1 MMFNCKASPE
11 EQYRDLPGD
20 SHIVKPIASWTHAI
34 TIDSPNTT
42 VWQWVA
48 QMGADRAGWY
58 SYDFIDNGGRL
69 SATKIIPQFQ
79 EVVAGQIFPAIPNAT
94 DAFLVTEVH
103 YAHSLVLIVPGKNV
117 TPIVTWAFLLVPVEN
132 SNTRLL
138 VRARVS
144 ACWRDL
150 ARESKS
156 GDRILLINQI
166 YRLLSW
172 LPGNFMMFI
181 GGIGHGVMQRHMLK
195 GIKNRAEK

>member
-20 SHIVKPIASWTHAI
+20 SYIVKPIASWTHAI
-34 TIDSPNTT
+34 TIATPYTT

-58 SYDFIDNGGRL
+58 SYDFIDNGGRP
-69 SATKIIPQFQ
+69 SAMKIIPQFQ
-79 EVVAGQIFPAIPNAT
+79 EVVEGQIFPAIPDAT
-94 DAFLVTEVH
+94 DAFVVSEVH
-103 YAHSLVLIVPGKNV
+103 YEKSLVLIVPGNNV
-117 TPIVTWAFLLVPVEN
+117 TPIVTWAFLLAPVDN

-144 ACWRDL
+144 AAWRDL
-150 ARESKS
+150 ARDSKS
-156 GDRILLINQI
+156 GDRILLINRI

-172 LPGNFMMFI
+172 LPGNLMMFI
-181 GGIGHGVMQRHMLK
+181 GGIGHGVMQRRMLK
-195 GIKNRAEK
+195 GIKKRAEK